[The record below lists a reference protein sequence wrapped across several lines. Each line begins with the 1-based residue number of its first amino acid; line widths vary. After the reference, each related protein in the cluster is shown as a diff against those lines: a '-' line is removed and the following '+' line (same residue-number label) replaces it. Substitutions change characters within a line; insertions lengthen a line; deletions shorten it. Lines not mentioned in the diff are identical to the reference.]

1 MIFFSFYWFLLIFGG
16 RVKEKRDNISI
27 KGKLLYVKTKRIV
40 LASLHESEKIILDL
54 VQYQW
59 PMALMPDSHCGALL
73 LGD

>member
-1 MIFFSFYWFLLIFGG
+1 MIFFSFYWFLLIFVG

-40 LASLHESEKIILDL
+40 LASLHESEKIIMDL

-59 PMALMPDSHCGALL
+59 PMAMMPDSYSGALL
-73 LGD
+73 LED

>member
-27 KGKLLYVKTKRIV
+27 KGKLLYLKTKRIV
-40 LASLHESEKIILDL
+40 LASLHESEKIIMDL

-59 PMALMPDSHCGALL
+59 PMAMMPDSYSGALL
-73 LGD
+73 LED

>member
-40 LASLHESEKIILDL
+40 LASLRESEKIILDL

-59 PMALMPDSHCGALL
+59 PMAMMPDSHSGALL

>member
-40 LASLHESEKIILDL
+40 LASLHESEKIIMDL

-59 PMALMPDSHCGALL
+59 PMAMMPDSYSGALL
-73 LGD
+73 LED